1 MSAIAAVGLCAL
13 LAACGGGGGGAHSTS
28 DAVGGTAPRAPAASN
43 PVDLIHKA
51 GAKTDS
57 TVGEPDLFGARS
69 ANGWWEPQD
78 PVTDP
83 ATGKMS
89 WGGQIDVTTFPTH
102 DLAVED
108 LGRRNPSDHTAVL
121 AGDLWVV
128 RLTAGQQAGK
138 PAFVPTPQTVAARLG
153 GKVVQVWP

>member
-1 MSAIAAVGLCAL
+1 LPTEG
-13 LAACGGGGGGAHSTS
+13 
-28 DAVGGTAPRAPAASN
+28 AASN

-51 GAKTDS
+51 GAKTDA
-57 TVGEPDLFGARS
+57 TVGEPSLFGSRG

-89 WGGQIDVTTFPTH
+89 WGGSIDVTTFPTH

-108 LGRRNPSDHTAVL
+108 LGQRNPSDHTAVL

-128 RLTAGQQAGK
+128 RLTAGERLGVSTFI
-138 PAFVPTPQTVAARLG
+138 PSPQVVAARLG
-153 GKVVQVWP
+153 GRVVQVWP